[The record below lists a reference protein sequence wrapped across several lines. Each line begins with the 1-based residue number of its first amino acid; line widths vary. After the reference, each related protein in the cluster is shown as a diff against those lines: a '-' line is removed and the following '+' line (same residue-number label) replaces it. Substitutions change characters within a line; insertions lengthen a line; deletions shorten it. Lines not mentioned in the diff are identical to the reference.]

1 MTIQYEVNP
10 PKLPHE
16 SSMSDGEIEGLLGK
30 LKQRV
35 SEISNSCDGIHITD
49 SVLGT
54 KRVSPI
60 KTSELIR
67 KNFPNLK
74 ISISLRVRDKDLA
87 EVEKIVNDAIKLK
100 LNGIL
105 ILKGDPS
112 PNLQDSGLI
121 PSQVVK
127 HLKKLGVDRKIDLFL
142 SLSANPDFEK
152 IKKKIDAKPSGFI
165 TQVIESAQQVSRIVK
180 HLKPQGFK
188 IIPILLYPS
197 QKNQKSADFLKLD
210 WSNYQN
216 NFLDFVSQVHNLCD
230 DVLITSPSDFVGVK
244 KELENFRP

>member
-1 MTIQYEVNP
+1 MTVRYEVNP
-10 PKLPHE
+10 PKL
-16 SSMSDGEIEGLLGK
+16 SDGEEHDLLEK

-35 SEISNSCDGIHITD
+35 SEISQSCDGIHITD

-60 KTSELIR
+60 KASEIIR
-67 KNFPNLK
+67 KDFPNMK
-74 ISISLRVRDKDLA
+74 ITISLRVRDKELS
-87 EVEKIVNDAIKLK
+87 EIEKIVNDAIELK

-105 ILKGDPS
+105 VLQGDPS
-112 PNLQDSGLI
+112 PENPKNSGLI

-127 HLKKLGVDRKIDLFL
+127 NLKELIDGKIDLFL
-142 SLSANPDFEK
+142 SLPSNPNFEK
-152 IKKKIDAKPSGFI
+152 IHKKIDAKPTGFI
-165 TQVIESAQQVSRIVK
+165 TQVIGSEGQVSKIVE

-197 QKNQKSADFLKLD
+197 EKNQKSANFLKLD

-216 NFLDFVSQVHNLCD
+216 RFLDFVRNVHNLCD
-230 DVLITSPSDFVGVK
+230 DVLITSPSDFNGVK
-244 KELENFRP
+244 KELENFNL